1 MFASHYMQSQW
12 HHMTCSAIDKVQ
24 KQTYTIYFTS
34 PDNTQEYGDRPPN
47 RYKSIPKILEYVYPI
62 NQPKFP
68 SSDKRNKPKPRT

>member
-1 MFASHYMQSQW
+1 MDQNLIIIAHDHNWYNRYQS
-12 HHMTCSAIDKVQ
+12 
-24 KQTYTIYFTS
+24 
-34 PDNTQEYGDRPPN
+34 QEYGDRPPN